1 MSEHDGGG
9 SVAETQAL
17 SPAER
22 AELEALRAEIVKLRE
37 RPERAPRHR
46 MSWRTPVAT
55 LLIVIGCLLAPISVL
70 GVWTANQVSDTNRYI
85 PNVTPLISQP
95 PIQHALTDNITNAIV
110 PQINGPNLTIQATT
124 LLTQKRLNRAATLL
138 QRLSGTL
145 NRAVPRDLH
154 GH

>member
-17 SPAER
+17 PPAER
-22 AELEALRAEIVKLRE
+22 AELEALRAEVVKLRE

-70 GVWTANQVSDTNRYI
+70 GVWAAHQEIVAALSGRTNGNGAITVSNGQVTVGLAPFIDIAKQDLAAR
-85 PNVTPLISQP
+85 
-95 PIQHALTDNITNAIV
+95 
-110 PQINGPNLTIQATT
+110 GLTI
-124 LLTQKRLNRAATLL
+124 
-138 QRLSGTL
+138 
-145 NRAVPRDLH
+145 V
-154 GH
+154 